1 MIEIDLENN
10 GFSTSRPYVKIRLS
24 DDENF
29 INYKEFDALIDTG
42 ADISFINAKN
52 LNGFSFFRQTES
64 REGREQQFYRGFI
77 KIENLVNVHR
87 QLFGSRINKNENPND
102 KEPDILLGRDFLKNV
117 KLIYYGNLNKIQIEW
132 INE

>member
-1 MIEIDLENN
+1 MIEINLENI
-10 GFSTSRPYVKIRLS
+10 GHSTTRPYIKIHLS

-29 INYKEFDALIDTG
+29 MNQKEFDALIDTG

-52 LNGFSFFRQTES
+52 LNGFNFFRETEP
-64 REGREQQFYRGFI
+64 REGRVQQLYRGYI
-77 KIENLVNVHR
+77 KIENLVDVHR
-87 QLFGSRINKNENPND
+87 QRFGCRINKNENPND

-132 INE
+132 IKK